1 MNFQIFFVDFG
12 LITIKKIEN
21 VLQSIL
27 PIFLNVIK
35 PKTSKKVQKFIKQ
48 NEQWNFLFK
57 INSNKLETYFKYLI
71 GIKAKKDKKNQKNFL

>member
-71 GIKAKKDKKNQKNFL
+71 GIKA

>member
-57 INSNKLETYFKYLI
+57 INSKQIRKILQIFDWN
-71 GIKAKKDKKNQKNFL
+71 

>member
-48 NEQWNFLFK
+48 NEQRNFLFK
-57 INSNKLETYFKYLI
+57 INSKQIRNILQIF
-71 GIKAKKDKKNQKNFL
+71 DWN